1 MESEEKAKDCINQAK
16 EFYNKA
22 IVGINSEVFKQNK

>member
-22 IVGINSEVFKQNK
+22 KGGINSEIFKQKK